1 MGYGVLIIEDE
12 AILAKN
18 IKLFLGRAGYDVKIA
33 ETAEDGLAQ
42 LEVFKPEVV
51 LLDFNLPG
59 MSGLECLE
67 RLRAIDS
74 TIKVVIITGH
84 GNVELAVNA
93 MKAGAY
99 DFLTKPLSMSKL
111 RLLLDKAMGEERQA
125 QTLSYYRAR
134 DARESGFEKLIGESD
149 AMTALRDTIKRVIAA
164 EQNLCDTDAPAA
176 LITGETGSGKELVA
190 RALHFNGPR
199 RDKPFVEIN
208 CTSIPGPLLESEL
221 FGYERGAFT
230 DARSRKLGLIETA
243 DGGTLFLDEIGDM
256 EPQSQSKLLKLLED
270 KTVRRL
276 GSVRD
281 SAVNVRIIAA
291 THQPLEQL
299 VAAGRFRSDLFFRLR
314 IVHIAVPALRNR
326 GGDILLLANHF
337 VALHARRYGK
347 KGLGLSSEVESQ
359 LLRHHWPGNVRE
371 LRNVI
376 EHAVLMSSDSLI
388 DGLNLF
394 AARPAPALSSRVTA
408 SSDATSLAAVER
420 EALCSALEKTNWNV
434 SKAARVLGISRDTLR
449 YRIEK
454 FQLSSQQ

>member
-59 MSGLECLE
+59 MSGLECLGN
-67 RLRAIDS
+67 LRAIDS

-111 RLLLDKAMGEERQA
+111 RLLLDKAIGEERQA
-125 QTLSYYRAR
+125 HTLSYYRAR
-134 DARESGFEKLIGESD
+134 DARESGFEKQIGESD

-164 EQNLCDTDAPAA
+164 EQNLCDTDAPAV

-291 THQPLEQL
+291 THQPLEEL

-314 IVHIAVPALRNR
+314 IVHITVPALRNR

-337 VALHARRYGK
+337 LALHARRYGK
-347 KGLGLSSEVESQ
+347 SGLHLSSEVESQ

-388 DGLNLF
+388 DALKLF
-394 AARPAPALSSRVTA
+394 AARPAASLSSGVTA

-420 EALCSALEKTNWNV
+420 EALCSALERTNWNV

>member
-1 MGYGVLIIEDE
+1 M
-12 AILAKN
+12 
-18 IKLFLGRAGYDVKIA
+18 
-33 ETAEDGLAQ
+33 TGL
-42 LEVFKPEVV
+42 
-51 LLDFNLPG
+51 
-59 MSGLECLE
+59 
-67 RLRAIDS
+67 
-74 TIKVVIITGH
+74 
-84 GNVELAVNA
+84 
-93 MKAGAY
+93 
-99 DFLTKPLSMSKL
+99 
-111 RLLLDKAMGEERQA
+111 
-125 QTLSYYRAR
+125 
-134 DARESGFEKLIGESD
+134 RE
-149 AMTALRDTIKRVIAA
+149 TIKRVIAA
-164 EQNLCDTDAPAA
+164 EQNLCDMDAPAV
-176 LITGETGSGKELVA
+176 LITGETGSGNDLVA

-199 RDKPFVEIN
+199 RDKPFVEVN

-291 THQPLEQL
+291 THQPLEEL

-337 VALHARRYGK
+337 LALHARRYGK
-347 KGLGLSSEVESQ
+347 NGLRLSGEVENQ

-376 EHAVLMSSDSLI
+376 EHAVLMSSGSLI
-388 DGLNLF
+388 D
-394 AARPAPALSSRVTA
+394 AR
-408 SSDATSLAAVER
+408 
-420 EALCSALEKTNWNV
+420 
-434 SKAARVLGISRDTLR
+434 
-449 YRIEK
+449 
-454 FQLSSQQ
+454 